1 MHLFKSLKPLTI
13 VPIIRTSRAI
23 TTCIIF
29 HNHPIISI
37 GISEIISYTLPFIN
51 NSPLFA
57 LNDMVLFLY
66 YYYYYCDNAKEIIN
80 KYVSDNLIN
89 YIIETF
95 LIFIYIYT
103 KHLTFT

>member
-51 NSPLFA
+51 NSPLFDPISTTSA
-57 LNDMVLFLY
+57 
-66 YYYYYCDNAKEIIN
+66 E
-80 KYVSDNLIN
+80 LISS
-89 YIIETF
+89 I
-95 LIFIYIYT
+95 LSSIYERI
-103 KHLTFT
+103 L